1 MPTGFLVALL
11 GVAVLV
17 NLALVGAVLVSSIVR
32 RRSLPPDDASVGTMP
47 PEPIDIALQA
57 AAQAEG
63 STPSRAGISAAT
75 YDRVVR
81 IVSYGFLIG
90 TAIIVALGGLWATSA
105 PAIYALLAGGAI
117 VVFVVHEILPS
128 SRLGGALLVFEAVT
142 AIALFTVLI
151 ALTGG
156 VDSPFFFGYYLIA
169 AAAALV
175 VGGAA
180 NFLLAAAISAVY
192 LLALLLVQGAT
203 PLEFPQIVRL
213 GFNLMALWLLSYLAS
228 VVAREQRRTRD
239 AAVRLSLHDPL
250 TRLYNRNYLFAVMD
264 REIARAGRTKRRF
277 SLLMLDLD
285 GLKPINDRYGHYFGD
300 RMLRE
305 VAEVV
310 RRGIRVIDSAA
321 RYGGD
326 EFVVLLP
333 ETDPSGALVVAEKMR
348 RAIAGI
354 RVLAGADV
362 LRTTVSVGVV
372 AFPDDGRTAD
382 ALLNR
387 ADQAMYES
395 KRTGKDRVW
404 AGVAGA
410 DRRTAAGLPIRPGT
424 RVAVP
429 VNAAGRRAVDQP
441 AADRRAADRRMLDR
455 RGPAPPD
462 PDTGRQA
469 ADDGPSAATAVAAA
483 APAAAKPAA
492 RQGKPKGSAAA
503 PDPTAAATSG
513 RTGVPRAKASR
524 GPRRFVVL
532 HHTDPRFERT
542 MRDFIRGPR
551 PLESIDE
558 DRPEADERPA

>member
-1 MPTGFLVALL
+1 MPTGFLVVLL

-17 NLALVGAVLVSSIVR
+17 NLALVGVVLVSSVVR
-32 RRSLPPDDASVGTMP
+32 RRSSPPDDAWVGAMP

-57 AAQAEG
+57 AARAEG
-63 STPSRAGISAAT
+63 SPPSRAGISAAT

-81 IVSYGFLIG
+81 IVSYGFFIG

-117 VVFVVHEILPS
+117 VVFVVHDVLPS
-128 SRLGGALLVFEAVT
+128 SRLGGAVLVFEAVT

-151 ALTGG
+151 VLTGG

-169 AAAALV
+169 AAAAFV
-175 VGGAA
+175 VGGTA

-203 PLEFPQIVRL
+203 PLELPQIERL

-264 REIARAGRTKRRF
+264 REIARAGRTQRRF

-285 GLKPINDRYGHYFGD
+285 GLKPINDHYGHYFGD

-348 RAIAGI
+348 RGIAGI
-354 RVLAGADV
+354 RVVAGADV

-404 AGVAGA
+404 AGVARA
-410 DRRTAAGLPIRPGT
+410 DRRTVAGLPVRPGT

-429 VNAAGRRAVDQP
+429 AN
-441 AADRRAADRRMLDR
+441 AADRRAADRRAADRRTLDR
-455 RGPAPPD
+455 RGSGPPD
-462 PDTGRQA
+462 PDSGRQA
-469 ADDGPSAATAVAAA
+469 ADDVASAATPVAAA
-483 APAAAKPAA
+483 APAAAKLAA
-492 RQGKPKGSAAA
+492 RQGGKPKGSAAA
-503 PDPTAAATSG
+503 RHAKAATTSA
-513 RTGVPRAKASR
+513 RPGVPRAKASQ
-524 GPRRFVVL
+524 GPRRFEVL
-532 HHTDPRFERT
+532 HHDDPRFERT

-551 PLESIDE
+551 PVESIDE
-558 DRPEADERPA
+558 DRLEVDERPA

>member
-1 MPTGFLVALL
+1 MPNGFLVALL
-11 GVAVLV
+11 VVAVLV
-17 NLALVGAVLVSSIVR
+17 NLALVGAVLVSSVVR
-32 RRSLPPDDASVGTMP
+32 RRSPPPDDATVGAMP

-63 STPSRAGISAAT
+63 SPPSRAGISVAT

-90 TAIIVALGGLWATSA
+90 TAVIVALGGLWATSA

-117 VVFVVHEILPS
+117 VVFVVHDILPG
-128 SRLGGALLVFEAVT
+128 SRLGAAVLVFEAT
-142 AIALFTVLI
+142 AAIALFTVLI
-151 ALTGG
+151 VLTGG

-175 VGGAA
+175 VEGTA

-192 LLALLLVQGAT
+192 LVALWLVQGTT

-264 REIARAGRTKRRF
+264 REIARAGRTQRRF

-305 VAEVV
+305 VADVV

-333 ETDPSGALVVAEKMR
+333 ETDPGGALVVAEKMR
-348 RAIAGI
+348 RGIAAI

-404 AGVAGA
+404 AGLAPA
-410 DRRTAAGLPIRPGT
+410 DRRAAAGVPVRPGS

-429 VNAAGRRAVDQP
+429 VNAADRR
-441 AADRRAADRRMLDR
+441 AADRRAADRRMLNR
-455 RGPAPPD
+455 RGPGPPD
-462 PDTGRQA
+462 PETGREFA
-469 ADDGPSAATAVAAA
+469 AEVPSAATVAAA

-492 RQGKPKGSAAA
+492 RQGRPKGSAAA
-503 PDPTAAATSG
+503 PDPTAAAT
-513 RTGVPRAKASR
+513 TGHPTVARPKATR
-524 GPRRFVVL
+524 GPRRFEVL

-542 MRDFIRGPR
+542 MRAFIRGPR
-551 PLESIDE
+551 PLESNDE
-558 DRPEADERPA
+558 DRLEADERPA

>member
-1 MPTGFLVALL
+1 MPTGFLVVLL

-17 NLALVGAVLVSSIVR
+17 NLALVGAVLVSSVVR
-32 RRSLPPDDASVGTMP
+32 RRSSPPDDAAVGAMP

-63 STPSRAGISAAT
+63 SPPSRAGISAAT

-105 PAIYALLAGGAI
+105 PAIYTLLAGGAI
-117 VVFVVHEILPS
+117 VVFVVHDIMPG
-128 SRLGGALLVFEAVT
+128 SRLGAAVLVFEAT
-142 AIALFTVLI
+142 IAIALFTVLI
-151 ALTGG
+151 VLTGG
-156 VDSPFFFGYYLIA
+156 VNSPFFFGYYLIA

-192 LLALLLVQGAT
+192 LAALWLVQGAT

-264 REIARAGRTKRRF
+264 REIARAGRTQRRF

-305 VAEVV
+305 VADVV

-333 ETDPSGALVVAEKMR
+333 ETDPGGALVVAEKMR
-348 RAIAGI
+348 RGIAGI

-362 LRTTVSVGVV
+362 LSTTVSVGVV

-404 AGVAGA
+404 AGLARA
-410 DRRTAAGLPIRPGT
+410 PDRRVAAGLPVRPGT
-424 RVAVP
+424 RLAVP
-429 VNAAGRRAVDQP
+429 VN
-441 AADRRAADRRMLDR
+441 AADRRAADRRALDRRALDR
-455 RGPAPPD
+455 RGSPPPD
-462 PDTGRQA
+462 PDSGRQA
-469 ADDGPSAATAVAAA
+469 ADDVPSSATPVAAA
-483 APAAAKPAA
+483 APAVAKPAA
-492 RQGKPKGSAAA
+492 RQGRPKGSATA
-503 PDPTAAATSG
+503 PDPGIAATAG
-513 RTGVPRAKASR
+513 RSPVARAKASR
-524 GPRRFVVL
+524 GPRRFEVL
-532 HHTDPRFERT
+532 HHDDPRFERT

-551 PLESIDE
+551 PVESIDE
-558 DRPEADERPA
+558 DRLEADERPA